1 MKKRLLVSLIAL
13 VLSFS
18 FALCA
23 CTDSGNTETTTSEP
37 EFVSVEDSGYEKSFI
52 FEVIDKDGVKT
63 QTEIDTDKKILGEA
77 LQDLGLIKGEEGD
90 FGIYIKEV
98 NGIVADYDIDGTYWA
113 FYINDAMSMKGADQ
127 VEIVDGDVYSFRVEK
142 G

>member
-13 VLSFS
+13 VLSIS
-18 FALCA
+18 FALCG
-23 CTDSGNTETTTSEP
+23 CTGVSVDETTTEL
-37 EFVSVEDSGYEKSFI
+37 VSVSDSGYEKSFI
-52 FEVIDKDGVKT
+52 FEVVDKDGVKT